1 MNVSLTTWLVVVAA
15 ILILIFVD
23 LVTVSRKP
31 HEVKFKEAAGWSIFI
46 SRSLSALVFGS
57 GKARARYMELS
68 TLPHTWL
75 RNHFL

>member
-23 LVTVSRKP
+23 LVTV
-31 HEVKFKEAAGWSIFI
+31 IFI
-46 SRSLSALVFGS
+46 SHWPLALVFGS

-68 TLPHTWL
+68 TLPLT
-75 RNHFL
+75 